1 MKEQTVMQWAA
12 QLYSREVRGD
22 IYEAEVQSGKPVEIP
37 LSHAAPET
45 LEQAIQR
52 IVAGYRYFTGND
64 VEDIDEA
71 NDFYIPGEDE
81 DYAEDDYII
90 DQQEQAMTSQLPQ
103 SKKSAAPVSGTETG
117 AEPPP
122 ANGNPDAGK
131 SAGTDSAQ

>member
-1 MKEQTVMQWAA
+1 MEPTVMQWAS
-12 QLYSREVRGD
+12 QLYSREVCGD

-37 LSHAAPET
+37 LSHEAPET

-52 IVAGYRYFTGND
+52 IVAGYRAMTGND

-81 DYAEDDYII
+81 DYIEDDLIV
-90 DQQEQAMTSQLPQ
+90 DQQEQEMTSKLPQ
-103 SKKSAAPVSGTETG
+103 SNKSAAPVSQETG

-122 ANGNPDAGK
+122 ANGNPEAGK
-131 SAGTDSAQ
+131 SAGTDPAQ